1 MRVVI
6 VDDEPLARSRLVHL
20 CQEHAGVQV
29 VAQAASG
36 ADAIEAIKAHR
47 PDLVLLDVELQDMT
61 GFDVLRSLE
70 SRDGPLAIMV
80 TGHPEHAMEAF
91 DSDAVHYLTKPVDG
105 RRLVNAIVRARSRLS
120 SERSGTGAGVN
131 SLRQIT
137 GEKAQRLYF
146 IDVETIDYVESEA
159 NYVALHV
166 DDERYLARNTMKH
179 LSGVLGP
186 LGFVRIERS
195 LLINLRRVAFAERLD
210 RGAFVFTLRNGR
222 RLVSSSTY
230 RKGILEEIRRGQFFG
245 QHAAH

>member
-20 CQEHAGVQV
+20 CQEHAGVEV
-29 VAQAASG
+29 VAQAGSG

-47 PDLVLLDVELQDMT
+47 PDVVLLDVELQDMT

-70 SRDGPLAIMV
+70 SREGPLAIMV
-80 TGHPEHAMEAF
+80 TAHPEHAMEAF
-91 DSDAVHYLTKPVDG
+91 DSNAVHYLTKPVDG
-105 RRLVNAIVRARSRLS
+105 GRLVSAIGRARKRLS
-120 SERSGTGAGVN
+120 LQRSESLDRSEP

-146 IDVETIDYVESEA
+146 IDVESIDYVESEA

-166 DDERYLARNTMKH
+166 GDERYLARNTMKH
-179 LSGVLGP
+179 LAGALAP

-195 LLINLRRVAFAERLD
+195 LLINLRRVAFAERVD
-210 RGAFVFTLRNGR
+210 RGAFAFTLRNGR
-222 RLVSSSTY
+222 RLVSSTTY
-230 RKGILEEIRRGQFFG
+230 RKGILEEI
-245 QHAAH
+245 

>member
-20 CQEHAGVQV
+20 CEEQSGVQV
-29 VAQAASG
+29 VAQASSG
-36 ADAIEAIKAHR
+36 ADAIEAIKTHR

-70 SRDGPLAIMV
+70 PREGPLAIMV
-80 TGHPEHAMEAF
+80 TAHPEHAMEAF
-91 DSDAVHYLTKPVDG
+91 NSDAVHYLAKPVDG
-105 RRLVNAIVRARSRLS
+105 RRLDNALVRARNRLS
-120 SERSGTGAGVN
+120 LEHTDSGVN
-131 SLRQIT
+131 SLRHIT

-166 DDERYLARNTMKH
+166 DEERYLARNTMKH
-179 LSGVLGP
+179 LAGVLGP

-245 QHAAH
+245 RQAAH

>member
-6 VDDEPLARSRLVHL
+6 VDHEPLARSRLVQL

-36 ADAIEAIKAHR
+36 ADAIEAIKVHR

-70 SRDGPLAIMV
+70 SREGPLAIMV
-80 TGHPEHAMEAF
+80 TAHPEHAMQAF
-91 DSDAVHYLTKPVDG
+91 DSGAVHYLAKPVDG
-105 RRLVNAIVRARSRLS
+105 RRLDTAIGRAQSRLS
-120 SERSGTGAGVN
+120 LERSGSGVN

-166 DDERYLARNTMKH
+166 DEERYLARNTMKH
-179 LSGVLGP
+179 LAGVLGP

-245 QHAAH
+245 HSAPH